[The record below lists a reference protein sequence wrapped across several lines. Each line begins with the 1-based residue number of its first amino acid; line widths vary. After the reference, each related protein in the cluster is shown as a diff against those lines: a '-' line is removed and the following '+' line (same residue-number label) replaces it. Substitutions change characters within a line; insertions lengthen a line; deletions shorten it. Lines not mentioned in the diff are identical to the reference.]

1 VTRQGQ
7 RLTSTE
13 TDSVEVNSEERN
25 VHRGFHRKCGRAF
38 RCFFVETYYNKLQQL
53 QRHFYST
60 TMRNSAVLDKG
71 PVKRDT
77 SWSEVKVV
85 IVGMCC
91 SANDV
96 AKVAVGGGADAA
108 LAATAV

>member
-1 VTRQGQ
+1 MRQKSRNVDSVVRITTNYSNYNVISTRQ
-7 RLTSTE
+7 
-13 TDSVEVNSEERN
+13 
-25 VHRGFHRKCGRAF
+25 
-38 RCFFVETYYNKLQQL
+38 QL
-53 QRHFYST
+53 
-60 TMRNSAVLDKG
+60 RNSAVLDKG

-91 SANDV
+91 NANDV

-108 LAATAV
+108 LAALAATAV